1 MYIGDAAF
9 ESNKLTSIVI
19 PASVKTIGSR
29 AFGDNP
35 GLASL
40 GGKVELRFL

>member
-19 PASVKTIGSR
+19 PASVKTIGNR
-29 AFGDNP
+29 AFTNNP